1 MAAEIAET
9 TEVTTTEGLVETP
22 QEPVT
27 TPEAPAATVDT
38 TDVSADAETF
48 PREYVEKLRK
58 ENAGYRDKAKK
69 TDDYAHQLHTALV
82 KETGRLADP
91 TDLPFDDAH
100 IADALSLTEAIDNL
114 LASKPHL
121 ANRKPMGDIGQGI
134 MSEASETISLAG
146 LLRANAN

>member
-1 MAAEIAET
+1 MTAEIIDT
-9 TEVTTTEGLVETP
+9 TDATTTEDLVETP

-27 TPEAPAATVDT
+27 TPEAPEDTVGSEEATEEP
-38 TDVSADAETF
+38 ETF

-58 ENAGYRDKAKK
+58 ENGDNRVKAKK
-69 TDDYAHQLHTALV
+69 ADDYANRLHNLLV

-91 TDLPFDDAH
+91 TDLPFDEEHLTNPSTVNAA
-100 IADALSLTEAIDNL
+100 IDAL
-114 LASKPHL
+114 LATKPHL
-121 ANRKPMGDIGQGI
+121 ASRKPMGDIGQGI